1 MKKFLLSVAA
11 LAMSF
16 AASAQVDVQHQK
28 VGVVEQSP
36 YFAQQSAV
44 VHKAA
49 KRIAA
54 NQRWVGYYSSDALA
68 AAHKGMGI
76 YNFPGDNKVAI
87 CLSEAIL
94 KPYVGKNIV
103 GLRFGLCEEIGSS
116 SISLYK
122 SASSKPGD
130 VCRSA
135 NVEKCVIGWNEVK
148 FSEPYPI
155 KAGEELYAGYTY
167 TQLADNTDTKSYP
180 FSAVKDGLA
189 EQPLWVYCKLGNDTG
204 WYNFSM
210 DGYNISIQVL
220 VEGDFAEY
228 DVMPSDFGTVKGA
241 INSNVETSVE
251 FTNNAVEAV
260 SSLDYIVS
268 VDGVAGSEQHVA
280 ISPSVGYNKTGTFK
294 VSIPCGSTEGL
305 KNVKVEVTKVNGH
318 KNGGATIV
326 AEGKLSV
333 AANMYKRNL
342 CIEEFTTEQCGN
354 CPRVAGYL
362 HEYLKTAD
370 PNRVFAVCHHAGYY
384 TDWLTKSCDKTLL
397 YLYNDGGRTFGT
409 TYYHQHVIRDFNS
422 AWGTPVTWE
431 GNKFSATYEFDVDS
445 AWKKDDLKVVAFL
458 NKHSTKSRIDNR
470 IENVA
475 GKNLIQNSTSI
486 ESVGSAY
493 NVVEVA
499 RYNAAG
505 QRISGKQKGLNI
517 VKLSNGKTLKIMVK

>member
-1 MKKFLLSVAA
+1 M
-11 LAMSF
+11 
-16 AASAQVDVQHQK
+16 
-28 VGVVEQSP
+28 
-36 YFAQQSAV
+36 
-44 VHKAA
+44 
-49 KRIAA
+49 
-54 NQRWVGYYSSDALA
+54 
-68 AAHKGMGI
+68 
-76 YNFPGDNKVAI
+76 
-87 CLSEAIL
+87 
-94 KPYVGKNIV
+94 
-103 GLRFGLCEEIGSS
+103 
-116 SISLYK
+116 
-122 SASSKPGD
+122 
-130 VCRSA
+130 
-135 NVEKCVIGWNEVK
+135 IGWNEVK

-167 TQLADNTDTKSYP
+167 TQFDSNTDTKSYP

-189 EQPLWVYCKLGNDTG
+189 DQPLWVYCKLGNDTG

-228 DVMPSDFGTVKGA
+228 DVMPSDFGTVKGT

-280 ISPSVGYNKTGTFK
+280 ISPSVGYNKIGTFK

-362 HEYLKTAD
+362 HEYLETAD

-397 YLYNDGGRTFGT
+397 YLYNDGGRTFAPAMMFNREPDFKSAYATGQKNNVVLPGSTTEISKYASKYLNKTMADAKLDVSVAYNESESKAVIVVTGESNDAYDKESALLTLYLTEDNVEAKDQAGVSFGT
-409 TYYHQHVIRDFNS
+409 TFYHQHVIRDFNS
-422 AWGTPVTWE
+422 AWGAPVTWE

-475 GKNLIQNSTSI
+475 GKNLVQNSTSI